1 METGLLV
8 RKLNGLLTKTGRI
21 IDGKWVFCWRKQYG
35 LLTETGWCVDG
46 NWMVNSRKLV
56 GPADFLNFGGLKMRF
71 CRVPKPALSWTPS
84 ILQLIFNILEATKY
98 DFYRVVKPRV
108 QNYQASCEQILRI
121 LASWKCDFWRFKV
134 PKARPKNAFC
144 LLVKYTFQGYQVS
157 YECIFRVTNSS
168 AFWQHENAIYSDSW
182 NQRFKVP
189 RKDWGNFIHFSCL
202 KCAFAQ

>member
-1 METGLLV
+1 MV
-8 RKLNGLLTKTGRI
+8 FWRKLGVLLK
-21 IDGKWVFCWRKQYG
+21 
-35 LLTETGWCVDG
+35 ETVRSIDG
-46 NWMVNSRKLV
+46 NWMVCWRKLD
-56 GPADFLNFGGLKMRF
+56 GKFTKTGRSIDGSSPADFLHFGGLKMRF

-144 LLVKYTFQGYQVS
+144 LVVKYTFQGYLVS

-168 AFWQHENAIYSDSW
+168 AFWQHENAISADSR
-182 NQRFKVP
+182 NQRFEEP
-189 RKDWGNFIHFSCL
+189 RKDWGNFILFH
-202 KCAFAQ
+202 A